1 MHELINFDAQLE
13 LGQKWSSNFELTV
26 AIPDIVQLSGT
37 LSANG
42 SGGKGRSRCSEGKG
56 GDSGLH
62 GDKLGA
68 ENWLG
73 GDGERRWKRR
83 HARKVPENFVK
94 YTPFESIH
102 FGKYFSSSKT
112 YA

>member
-1 MHELINFDAQLE
+1 MHNLNLVKNG
-13 LGQKWSSNFELTV
+13 LQKLKLTV

-37 LSANG
+37 LGANR

-68 ENWLG
+68 EN
-73 GDGERRWKRR
+73 
-83 HARKVPENFVK
+83 
-94 YTPFESIH
+94 
-102 FGKYFSSSKT
+102 
-112 YA
+112 